1 MIPFLKEVAE
11 EIILKYNDFKDLILI
26 LPGKRSGV
34 FLKNELLKINSH
46 TSYAPEI
53 YSIEQFVEKLASLRS
68 TENTQLLFE
77 LYEVYK
83 QETPPEELESFK
95 DFSKWGQIIIQ
106 DFNEIDRHLVDHKKI
121 FAYLSSIK
129 EMNHWYLQEQ
139 KTELQKNYI
148 RFWNTLGTYYIQYRE
163 RLLKKRTGYQGL
175 IYKEAFNNAATYLA
189 ENLGKHH
196 IFIGF
201 NALSRA
207 GEEIIQ
213 QFLMY
218 PDNTIF
224 WDIDETFLTDRD
236 HDAGLFIRSYKKKWN
251 YFKNNDFK
259 YASNTFKAKKDIQII
274 GVPRAVG
281 QAKYV
286 GKIIRD
292 IHKNTNNLDNT
303 AVILGN
309 ETLLTPVLNALPDQ
323 IEQVNITCGF
333 PLYQTPVTSFF
344 NAFFQLAESRKKNTT
359 WYYKSVLNILAHSLS
374 RKLLHEKKDY
384 ARAITLAIQQKNM
397 INVSLNDIKALLP
410 ESLHQLTDHI
420 FIDTKLTVNAVIEK
434 CRALIYLLKE
444 AYDENAVYQEY
455 LYKFYEIFNRILL
468 LNTRYQT
475 ISDIAS
481 LKSIYNE
488 FLRQETVNFKGDPLQ
503 GLQIMGM
510 LESRNLDFENVI
522 ITSVNEGILPSGK
535 KRNSFLPFEL
545 KIAFQLP
552 AYKEK
557 DAVYTYHFYRL
568 LQRAKNIYLLYN
580 TEPNVLEG
588 SEKSRFLLQLT
599 TQRMPGHTIKEVI
612 ATPKV
617 SYLPKKTLEIK
628 KNADVLKRLKKIAEQ
643 GFSPTSLSNYIRNPI
658 DFYHNTILKV
668 KPEEELEETITAR
681 ILGII
686 IHNTLEELYKPY
698 EGKLL
703 HEAAVLKMKKEMNAV
718 ISRSF
723 MQIYREEHFSKGKN
737 LISLAIVKRYIQ
749 HFLTI
754 EATRLKHGKTI
765 KILHVEKSLTT
776 KINIPELRMEV
787 ALQGMIDRVEEVD
800 GVVTIVDYKTG
811 KVIPSD
817 IEITDESAMIEDY
830 KYHKAFQ
837 LLSYALLY
845 TKNYTT
851 DKPVEAAILSFKN
864 LKIGYLKFSKK
875 EKLSKSAGK
884 ITTIDRELL
893 TAYENTFKSLILEMF
908 NADIP
913 FTAKEIHEK
922 NF

>member
-1 MIPFLKEVAE
+1 MTPFLKEVAE
-11 EIILKYNDFKDLILI
+11 EIILKFKDFKDLILI

-53 YSIEQFVEKLASLRS
+53 YSIEQFVEKLAHLRS
-68 TENTQLLFE
+68 IENTQLLFE

-83 QETPPEELESFK
+83 QETPSEELESFK

-106 DFNEIDRHLVDHKKI
+106 DFNEIDRHLVDHKKL
-121 FAYLSSIK
+121 FAYLFSIK

-148 RFWNTLGTYYIQYRE
+148 RFWNTLGAYYIQYRE
-163 RLLKKRTGYQGL
+163 RLLKKQTGYQGL
-175 IYKEAFNNAATYLA
+175 IYKEAFNNTAAYLA
-189 ENLGKHH
+189 ENPGKRH

-201 NALSRA
+201 NALSKA

-224 WDIDETFLTDRD
+224 WDIDETFLADHD
-236 HDAGLFIRSYKKKWN
+236 HDAGLFIRSYKRKWN

-259 YASNTFKAKKDIQII
+259 YASNAFKAKKDIQII
-274 GVPRAVG
+274 GVPKAVG

-286 GKIIRD
+286 GKIISD
-292 IHKNTNNLDNT
+292 IYKSTNAINNT

-309 ETLLTPVLNALPDQ
+309 ETLLTPILNALPDQ
-323 IEQVNITCGF
+323 IKQVNITCGL

-344 NAFFQLAESRKKNTT
+344 NAFFQLVESRRKNT
-359 WYYKSVLNILAHSLS
+359 WYYKNVLNILAHSLS
-374 RKLLHEKKDY
+374 RKLFHDKKDY
-384 ARAITLAIQQKNM
+384 ARFVTRTIQQKNM
-397 INVSLNDIKALLP
+397 VYVALNDIKTLLP
-410 ESLHQLTDHI
+410 ESLQRVADHI
-420 FIDTKLTVNAVIEK
+420 FIDAEHPTVNTVIEK
-434 CRALIYLLKE
+434 CRVLIYLLKE
-444 AYDENAVYQEY
+444 VYNENAVYQEY

-468 LNTRYQT
+468 LNDRYQT

-488 FLRQETVNFKGDPLQ
+488 FLRQETVNFKGNPLK

-588 SEKSRFLLQLT
+588 SEKSRFLLQLVM
-599 TQRMPGHTIKEVI
+599 QRMPGHTIKEII

-617 SYLPKKTLEIK
+617 SYLPKKILKIK
-628 KNADVLKRLKKIAEQ
+628 KNADILERLKKIAEK

-703 HEAAVLKMKKEMNAV
+703 HEAAVLKMKKEMNTV
-718 ISRSF
+718 ISHSF

-754 EATRLKHGKTI
+754 ETARLKRGKTI
-765 KILHVEKSLTT
+765 KILHVEKLLTT
-776 KINIPELRMEV
+776 KINIPELHMEV
-787 ALQGMIDRVEEVD
+787 ALQGMVDRVEEVD
-800 GVVTIVDYKTG
+800 GIVTIVDYKTG

-817 IEITDESAMIEDY
+817 IEIADETTMIEDY

-837 LLSYALLY
+837 LLSYAHLY

-851 DKPVEAAILSFKN
+851 DKPIEAAILSFKN
-864 LKIGYLKFSKK
+864 LKSGYLKFSKK
-875 EKLSKSAGK
+875 DKHNKSAGK
-884 ITTIDRELL
+884 ITAIDHELL
-893 TAYENTFKSLILEMF
+893 TTYENTFKTLILEIF
-908 NADIP
+908 NTDTP
-913 FTAKEIHEK
+913 FTEKEIHEK